1 MTSVVCIKCRCAP
14 CACQWLKKLV
24 ADPGKAEL
32 LRTARLMVKS
42 PLPAVDGETTYHF
55 PACPCPKCWS
65 LRAASWS
72 RSGPYPTPP
81 ERESWPQLHQPDQED
96 AS

>member
-1 MTSVVCIKCRCAP
+1 MNVTCLRCRCAP
-14 CACQWLKKLV
+14 CACEWIAKLETTPSLREARDV
-24 ADPGKAEL
+24 AVV
-32 LRTARLMVKS
+32 MFSV
-42 PLPAVDGETTYHF
+42 PLPRVAGEQTYHF
-55 PACPCPKCWS
+55 PACPCPKCYS

-72 RSGPYPTPP
+72 RPNPYPTPP